1 MKIWVMDIFE
11 IPKKVNW
18 RKKPKVSSFHRE
30 DITYPHKT
38 KNGLGIIGRLRK
50 KKCIKKNQN

>member
-1 MKIWVMDIFE
+1 MKIWILDIFE

-18 RKKPKVSSFHRE
+18 KKKPKVSSFHRE

-50 KKCIKKNQN
+50 KK